1 MNLTEISIKRP
12 SLIIVLFSVLTLLG
26 VIGYKNLSYELMP
39 DFNQPVVVIKTIYP
53 GAEPT
58 EVESSVSRKIE
69 DALSNLEG
77 IDYLV
82 TKSLP
87 NASVII
93 ANLKYGT
100 NLDKTMQDAQRFIDN
115 IKKDLPKD
123 IQSPVMSKVSPND
136 LPIMSISV
144 SSDLSASELHTLLTN
159 ELLPQIQQIK
169 GVAEITLLGGE
180 EREIQ
185 VNVLPDKLKLY
196 KIPLSQVVEAIN
208 RSGLDIPAGQVKSN
222 GENNSVRLI
231 GKYKDLQGIK
241 DVQVAMPIPGNPI
254 YVKDVA
260 EVKDGIKDITSVSRF
275 NGKTGIGLLLKKQG
289 DGNAVDVSSAVRKKF
304 KDIEEQHRSEN
315 VHFTISDDSTDNTIA
330 AVEGV
335 VEDLLLA
342 VVLVSIIMLLFLRSY
357 RNSLIVLLAIPTS
370 LITAFGVM
378 WMLGYTLNLMTLLA
392 MSLVIGIL
400 VDDATVV
407 LENIQKHLDR
417 NKDKRTAAMD
427 GRMEIGFSALSITLV
442 DIVVFVP
449 ILFLQVFVA
458 DMLKQFSVV
467 VITST
472 LSSLL
477 VSFTLTPWLASR
489 LGKKEDLQATNL
501 FNRFLLWFEH
511 MLDRFIEW
519 YGKQLQWVLK
529 HKLIFTGIVL
539 GLFVLTGVM
548 LKQGI
553 IGKELMTTGDQGKFR
568 LTLEFDKNFTV
579 EENNRISEKIESYIL
594 KKSEI

>member
-87 NASVII
+87 NASIII

-144 SSDLSASELHTLLTN
+144 TSDLSASELHTLLTN

-241 DVQVAMPIPGNPI
+241 DVQVAMSMPGNPI
-254 YVKDVA
+254 YVKDIA
-260 EVKDGIKDITSVSRF
+260 EVKDGIKDISSVSRF

-304 KDIEEQHRSEN
+304 KDIEEQYRSEN
-315 VHFTISDDSTDNTIA
+315 VRFIICRCFGFHYHAPISAQLSQLPNCTISHSD
-330 AVEGV
+330 
-335 VEDLLLA
+335 
-342 VVLVSIIMLLFLRSY
+342 IINHCIRSHVDAGIHTEFNDTFSY
-357 RNSLIVLLAIPTS
+357 
-370 LITAFGVM
+370 
-378 WMLGYTLNLMTLLA
+378 
-392 MSLVIGIL
+392 VIGHW
-400 VDDATVV
+400 DSC
-407 LENIQKHLDR
+407 
-417 NKDKRTAAMD
+417 
-427 GRMEIGFSALSITLV
+427 GRCNSGAREYS
-442 DIVVFVP
+442 
-449 ILFLQVFVA
+449 
-458 DMLKQFSVV
+458 K
-467 VITST
+467 
-472 LSSLL
+472 
-477 VSFTLTPWLASR
+477 
-489 LGKKEDLQATNL
+489 
-501 FNRFLLWFEH
+501 
-511 MLDRFIEW
+511 
-519 YGKQLQWVLK
+519 
-529 HKLIFTGIVL
+529 
-539 GLFVLTGVM
+539 
-548 LKQGI
+548 
-553 IGKELMTTGDQGKFR
+553 
-568 LTLEFDKNFTV
+568 
-579 EENNRISEKIESYIL
+579 
-594 KKSEI
+594 